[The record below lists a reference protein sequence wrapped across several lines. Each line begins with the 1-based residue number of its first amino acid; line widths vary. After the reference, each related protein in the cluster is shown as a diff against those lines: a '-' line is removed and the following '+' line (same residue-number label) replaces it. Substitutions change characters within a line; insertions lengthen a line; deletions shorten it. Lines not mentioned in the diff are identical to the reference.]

1 MALDLKNPGNR
12 EIAIFGGGAL
22 LLALTYFALSK
33 TTGTAAATS
42 GAGTA
47 GAPGPEATGATPA
60 STGPGLGSTGNIFTD
75 ITPAPGTTPAP
86 GQPSPSPA
94 PAQKISQGAH
104 NLLGGITGGEGG
116 VGSSSG
122 PPVSGVPS
130 AAAGV
135 SAGAA
140 TVYQALRHAGL
151 TAVQAAGIM
160 GNIVNES
167 GYRVEVSALDTNNAY
182 SYGLVQW
189 NAASHPN
196 ARSYVTGNIAHDLA
210 TQIAS
215 IVGSAKSIGLTSS
228 SPAAA
233 ASQWASQFEGCV
245 GCQPGG
251 SQNSQRQANA
261 EAIYKAIQAGLYN
274 PAKPSKPTAKANANF
289 PGGLAAWKAGGWQKY
304 AAKLGVGPKSP
315 GKPKAKAKSG
325 LGAGLGASLSRLTAF
340 ITQPPARKPRP
351 PTTGGHGAG
360 HPILR

>member
-12 EIAIFGGGAL
+12 EIAVFGGGAL
-22 LLALTYFALSK
+22 LLALIYFALSK
-33 TTGTAAATS
+33 KTGAAAATA
-42 GAGTA
+42 GGTGTA
-47 GAPGPEATGATPA
+47 GAPGPETTGATSA
-60 STGPGLGSTGNIFTD
+60 SPTGPGLGSTGNIFTD
-75 ITPAPGTTPAP
+75 VTPAAGTTPAP
-86 GQPSPSPA
+86 AQPSPSPA
-94 PAQKISQGAH
+94 PAQKVVQGAH
-104 NLLGGITGGEGG
+104 NLLGGITGGTGG

-122 PPVSGVPS
+122 PPVSGVSS
-130 AAAGV
+130 AAGSV

-140 TVYQALRHAGL
+140 TVYQALRAAGL

-167 GYRVEVSALDTNNAY
+167 GYRVDISHLDNNGKY

-196 ARSYVTGNIAHDLA
+196 ASSYVTGNIAHDLA

-274 PAKPSKPTAKANANF
+274 PPKPKPSTAVKAATPAQIKGLF
-289 PGGLAAWKAGGWQKY
+289 PK
-304 AAKLGVGPKSP
+304 VTPK
-315 GKPKAKAKSG
+315 KPKLKPG

-340 ITQPPARKPRP
+340 ITRPPVRKPKP